1 VSKTIVKRREKV
13 RVNREKVLEEPVS
26 AGMLSGELF
35 DGFAP
40 VEGQA
45 RLQVDEETKAKLA
58 QQCRLLE
65 FPRRVEVYHQEGY
78 RGQRNT
84 SIYLVVEGV
93 FRVESKVEE
102 RTLLLRKAT
111 KGDIFGEIECI
122 DGGPFHGYPNIATV
136 WAEQKGVVIE
146 IPFEAYDRCE
156 ETSVELRKNMRRL
169 LARRVYW
176 RVLTSQQASITS
188 KSVLEEYIKHLIEV
202 VGVNAAS
209 QMINKDVTMT
219 ELQKETGVSRQRM
232 YQLTTEA
239 EREANFIF
247 DSRRKRLKILNPT
260 WLSSPEETRNTH
272 RSEL

>member
-1 VSKTIVKRREKV
+1 V
-13 RVNREKVLEEPVS
+13 RVSRERVLNEPVT

-40 VEGQA
+40 VEGQV
-45 RLQVDEETKAKLA
+45 RLRVDEETKANLA
-58 QQCRLLE
+58 QHCTLIE

-93 FRVESKVEE
+93 FRVESKREE

-111 KGDIFGEIECI
+111 QGDIFGEIECI
-122 DGGPFHGYPNIATV
+122 DGGPFHGFPNIATV
-136 WAEQKGVVIE
+136 WAEQKGTVIE

-176 RVLTSQQASITS
+176 RVLTSQQASVTS
-188 KSVLEEYIKHLIEV
+188 KSVLEEYIRHLIEV
-202 VGVNAAS
+202 VGVNSES
-209 QMINKDVTMT
+209 QTLNKAVTLT

-239 EREANFIF
+239 EREANFAF
-247 DSRRKRLKILNPT
+247 DSRRKRLKILNST
-260 WLSSPEETRNTH
+260 WLSPQEETQGTH
-272 RSEL
+272 LSGS